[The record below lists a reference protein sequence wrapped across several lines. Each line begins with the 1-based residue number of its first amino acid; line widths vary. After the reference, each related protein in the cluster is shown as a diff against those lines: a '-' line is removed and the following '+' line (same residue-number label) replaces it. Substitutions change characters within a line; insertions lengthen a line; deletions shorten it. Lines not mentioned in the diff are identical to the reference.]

1 MKKTITILL
10 IATSTTLFGQFGNS
24 DYFLNANVGFAID
37 NAEQSFVKTHNYSIS
52 SIYDNNLTFIEL
64 ALTSTDFDSYKG
76 YYLKTGGTVTF
87 KYFYPNSSND
97 SLNSRYSGNLFGF
110 DLLGVNVL
118 PVTKFVDFIIT
129 GGVNMGSKKVRLDN
143 VKYKNFIFAPRLTSE
158 LRFRFTER
166 LSISGRIEKQFDIS
180 KPIWKLKRGVDILA
194 LQEFKYSPLMISAGI
209 GWKLM

>member
-1 MKKTITILL
+1 M
-10 IATSTTLFGQFGNS
+10 
-24 DYFLNANVGFAID
+24 
-37 NAEQSFVKTHNYSIS
+37 
-52 SIYDNNLTFIEL
+52 
-64 ALTSTDFDSYKG
+64 
-76 YYLKTGGTVTF
+76 
-87 KYFYPNSSND
+87 
-97 SLNSRYSGNLFGF
+97 
-110 DLLGVNVL
+110 